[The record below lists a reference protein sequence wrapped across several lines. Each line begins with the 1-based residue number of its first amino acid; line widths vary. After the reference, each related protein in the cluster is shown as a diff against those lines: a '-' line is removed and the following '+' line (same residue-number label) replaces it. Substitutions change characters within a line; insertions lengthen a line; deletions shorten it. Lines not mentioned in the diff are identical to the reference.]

1 MNRKKTDAATFLEL
15 SKTVPVCD
23 VRSPQEYGSGHIPG
37 AVNIPLFNDSERKAV
52 GIKYKHEG
60 RMPAINEG
68 LALAGPHLADKLE
81 AAHKLSA
88 GGGLLVYC
96 WRGGMRSESM
106 AWLFS
111 LAGIRTCVL
120 EGGYKAYRHYILERL
135 AEQRRLIILGGLT
148 GSGKTHIINYVKTQQ
163 HQSIDLEGLASHK
176 GSAFGAL
183 GQAPQP
189 TTEHFANILYREWAE
204 TLPAVPLWIED
215 ESRNIGSV
223 FMPEKLYCAMQ
234 NSPVIVL
241 MMDMELRLPRL
252 LEEYSAFPKDNLA
265 AAVQRIAKRL
275 GGNNVNEALKAI
287 AGGNFARAIEIT
299 LAYYD
304 KAYLY
309 GLSRKPSQN
318 IIYVNTDTDN
328 VQKNAAKILEA
339 ASMIQWE
346 AAKIS

>member
-15 SKTVPVCD
+15 SKTIPVCD
-23 VRSPQEYGSGHIPG
+23 VRSPHEYDSGHIPG
-37 AVNIPLFNDSERKAV
+37 AVNIPLFTDTERKAV

-68 LALAGPHLADKLE
+68 LSLAGPHLAGKLD
-81 AAHKLSA
+81 AAHRLSA
-88 GGGLLVYC
+88 DGRLLVYC

-120 EGGYKAYRHYILERL
+120 EGGYKAYRRHILAKL
-135 AEQRRLIILGGLT
+135 AEQRKLIILGGLT
-148 GSGKTHIINYVKTQQ
+148 GSGKTHILNYLKTQQ
-163 HQSIDLEGLASHK
+163 QQSIDLEGLASHK

-204 TLPAVPLWIED
+204 TLPSAPLWLED

-223 FMPEKLYCAMQ
+223 FMPEKLYGAMQ

-241 MMDMELRLPRL
+241 MMDMALRLPRL
-252 LEEYSAFPKDNLA
+252 QQEYSAFPENELA
-265 AAVQRIAKRL
+265 AAVQRIARRL
-275 GGNNVNEALKAI
+275 GGSNVNEALKAI
-287 AGGNFARAIEIT
+287 AAGNFARAIEIT
-299 LAYYD
+299 LTYYD
-304 KAYLY
+304 RAYLY
-309 GLSRKPSQN
+309 GLSRKPPQN
-318 IIYVNTDTDN
+318 IIYVHTDTDN
-328 VQKNAAKILEA
+328 VNENAGRILEA
-339 ASMIQWE
+339 AGRIKWVNCY
-346 AAKIS
+346 